1 MDVYV
6 KLQRYNTCVVLAICD
21 VDILGKT
28 LKQGEITFCVQEKF
42 YKGSLVAIE
51 EAIDLIEQSTIV
63 NMVGQRIVKEAIAR
77 GLIHPDATV
86 EIEGIPHAQI
96 VKL

>member
-6 KLQRYNTCVVLAICD
+6 KLQRYNTCVVLAMCD
-21 VDILGKT
+21 ADILGKT
-28 LKQGEITFCVQEKF
+28 LKQGEIVFCVQEKF

-63 NMVGQRIVKEAIAR
+63 NMVGQRIVKEAITR